1 MSEKDDYNYEA
12 ILKFRLPLQRDDFD
26 LAMNGLKYSIA
37 LHEIYEKCRTVW
49 KYEEAP
55 PKERVA
61 LAEEIGQMVIETG
74 AME

>member
-26 LAMNGLKYSIA
+26 LAMNGLKYSVA

-55 PKERVA
+55 HESKVK
-61 LAEEIGQMVIETG
+61 LAEEIADMVNESG